1 MTLDIERG
9 LCVGGLA
16 HGKGRQASR
25 QRARILLWA
34 KIAGIGTIMAIV
46 ISLAQIWLW
55 AARRQH
61 GRSPRAL
68 SERVEKA

>member
-9 LCVGGLA
+9 LCRRIGSR
-16 HGKGRQASR
+16 KGRQASR